1 MTPNGRNHFEDWD
14 LFALGVL
21 DDPEQRAM
29 AEHLAS
35 GCEDCTQLFLE
46 AEAGVAGLATLSPDE
61 PLPTGAEIRMR
72 KRLESAGMST
82 AAPTGQT
89 SFRTLSRA
97 WTIAPW
103 LLAAACLLV
112 AIGFGVNLARTQH
125 EVRKLEQQN
134 ADYIEHT
141 QHETPVTPGNSAEL
155 TSAQV
160 AELRTTIEGLQ
171 RDLKAAQ
178 AAKAVAEQDVRAA
191 QTQLA
196 EVQARVLKL
205 DASLKDAD
213 SRRAKAEDALSSAHL
228 QLAKAQ
234 SDEDTLA
241 QVARQNDQIV
251 RLLEAAPLN
260 QLDLKPAGT
269 VQASARVFWQDDQGL
284 LLVARDLPRLPQH
297 GSFQL
302 WFYRKGTPEFVNVG
316 VVQLGASGNGLLFVP
331 PGPALLSMTGALLTE
346 ESGTASAAA
355 PGEEILRVKP

>member
-35 GCEDCTQLFLE
+35 GCEDCTRLFLA

-61 PLPTGAEIRMR
+61 PLPPGAGIRMR
-72 KRLESAGMST
+72 KRLESAGALSATPT
-82 AAPTGQT
+82 AQISRRVP
-89 SFRTLSRA
+89 SRA
-97 WTIAPW
+97 WTVAPW
-103 LLAAACLLV
+103 VLAAACLLV
-112 AIGFGVNLARTQH
+112 AIAFGVNLARTRYK
-125 EVRKLEQQN
+125 VRKLEQQN

-141 QHETPVTPGNSAEL
+141 QHETLVTPGNSAEV

-160 AELRTTIEGLQ
+160 AELRITIEGLQ
-171 RDLKAAQ
+171 RDLKTARAATL
-178 AAKAVAEQDVRAA
+178 VAEQDVKAA

-196 EVQARVLKL
+196 EAQAQVRKL
-205 DASLKDAD
+205 DASMKDAD
-213 SRRAKAEDALSSAHL
+213 ARRAKAEDALSSAHL

-234 SDEDTLA
+234 SDVDTLA

-251 RLLEAAPLN
+251 RLLESAPLN

-302 WFYRKGTPEFVNVG
+302 WFYRKGTPEIVNVG
-316 VVQLGASGNGLLFVP
+316 VVQLGASGNGWLFVP
-331 PGPALLSMTGALLTE
+331 PGPALVSMTGALLTE
-346 ESGTASAAA
+346 EPGTTTTAT
-355 PGEEILRVKP
+355 PGEEILKVKP

>member
-35 GCEDCTQLFLE
+35 GCEDCMRLFLA
-46 AEAGVAGLATLSPDE
+46 AEAGAAGLATLSPDE
-61 PLPTGAEIRMR
+61 PLPPGAEIRMR
-72 KRLESAGMST
+72 KRLESAS
-82 AAPTGQT
+82 APTGT
-89 SFRTLSRA
+89 HRAPSRV
-97 WTIAPW
+97 WMVAPW
-103 LLAAACLLV
+103 VLASACLLAA
-112 AIGFGVNLARTQH
+112 IEFGVNLAHTQH
-125 EVRKLEQQN
+125 EVHKLEQQN
-134 ADYIEHT
+134 ADYIEHI
-141 QHETPVTPGNSAEL
+141 QHETPVTPANSAEI
-155 TSAQV
+155 TPGQV

-171 RDLKAAQ
+171 RDLKTAQ
-178 AAKAVAEQDVRAA
+178 AAKGMAEQDMKAA

-196 EVQARVLKL
+196 EAQARVREL

-213 SRRAKAEDALSSAHL
+213 ARRAKAEDALSSARL
-228 QLAKAQ
+228 QLTKAQ
-234 SDEDTLA
+234 SDADTLA
-241 QVARQNDQIV
+241 QVARQDDQIV

-260 QLDLKPAGT
+260 QLDLKPTGT
-269 VQASARVFWQDDQGL
+269 LQASARVFWQDDQGL

-331 PGPALLSMTGALLTE
+331 PGPALLSMTGALLSE

-355 PGEEILRVKP
+355 PGEEILKVKP